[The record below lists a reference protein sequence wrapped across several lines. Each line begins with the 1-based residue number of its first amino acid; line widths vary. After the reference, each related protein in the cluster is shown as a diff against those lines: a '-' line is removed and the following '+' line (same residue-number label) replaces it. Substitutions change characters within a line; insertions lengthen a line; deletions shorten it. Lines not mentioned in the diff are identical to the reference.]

1 MVTRKA
7 ALVLGVGPETG
18 LGSAL
23 AHRFAAGGLQVF
35 IAGRSAA
42 KLDAVSA
49 AIIDQGGAATPV
61 VADATVEADVIRL
74 LQTVTDNNCELDIAA
89 YNVDSNIPA
98 PLLET
103 DLETFTKLWQQ
114 NSLGAFLFGREVI
127 KHMLPQQRGTL
138 IFTGATASLRA
149 KPPFTA
155 FAAAKAGVRALAQ
168 GMAREF
174 GPQGIH
180 VIHSIIDGVIDGER
194 ARKQFP
200 QFVEAKGSAGLL
212 QADAIAETYWQLHK
226 QHPSAWTHEIDLR
239 PFKEAF

>member
-1 MVTRKA
+1 MATRKA

-23 AHRFAAGGLQVF
+23 AQRFAAAGLQVF
-35 IAGRSAA
+35 MAGRSPS
-42 KLDAVSA
+42 KLASLASV
-49 AIIDQGGAATPV
+49 ITGQGGAATPV
-61 VADATVEADVIRL
+61 IADATSEADMRRL
-74 LQTVTDNNCELDIAA
+74 LDTVTENGCTLEIAA

-103 DLETFTKLWQQ
+103 DLDTFTLLWRQ

-127 KHMLPQQRGTL
+127 KHMLPQQCGTL

-180 VIHSIIDGVIDGER
+180 VIHAVIDGVIDGER
-194 ARKQFP
+194 ARRQFP
-200 QFVEAKGSAGLL
+200 AFVEAKGPEGLL
-212 QADAIAETYWQLHK
+212 QASAIAETYWQLHL
-226 QHPSAWTHEIDLR
+226 QHPSAWSHEIDLR